1 MGRLSSKPLS
11 GAPVEAPGVPVH
23 RAEHLMLGKREARIV
38 LDEQVYTLRVT
49 RAGKLILT
57 K

>member
-1 MGRLSSKPLS
+1 MGRLSRAPLS
-11 GAPVEAPGVPVH
+11 GEPALPPGVPVH

-38 LDEQVYTLRVT
+38 LDGQVYTLRMT

>member
-1 MGRLSSKPLS
+1 MTADKTDGD
-11 GAPVEAPGVPVH
+11 PVPCH
-23 RAEHLMLGKREARIV
+23 RAEDLTAGGCEARI
-38 LDEQVYTLRVT
+38 LLGDQNYTLRIT

>member
-1 MGRLSSKPLS
+1 MGALNRP
-11 GAPVEAPGVPVH
+11 GDAVAAGGVPVH
-23 RAEHLMLGKREARIV
+23 RAEHLLLGRSEARI
-38 LDEQVYTLRVT
+38 LLGDQCYTLRLT